1 MSSKRHRH
9 GKENDASNL
18 PVPYPRKP
26 PSTNPAHHIRG
37 NARAQYLGQLTL
49 RLRNYLQLA
58 EQKKHAL
65 LLLEGRYAE
74 FNQTLE
80 KAKNTGSVPLLRL
93 VATLLARLSVEP
105 KCAAKLTDVAYLP
118 LISAALEV
126 PISDNAQK
134 KNDRLAHDTARLA
147 ARAVRNIAAFSP
159 KNAAVIARSSNIIKI
174 LINTL
179 QKCTSGVVTDE
190 VIESTAALANFARCG
205 LQFQAYIRK
214 HSALTALAKA
224 AAFQSNPALN
234 FHACRALAEFS
245 LDTRWS
251 VLLIAHGCVK
261 IMLAIIVQQTDY
273 ELISE
278 ATRFLGNLATAKV
291 GREAVITAQG
301 VEMIVARVVASSHH
315 HTKPEE
321 KHLMIDL
328 IRTTSN
334 LCVDSKDAA
343 GRVIKRGG
351 VLAFIEGYTDQD
363 EQLRT
368 EAFRGLLIVAQGG
381 HGFRASVLREIGVKI
396 RQDASLGR
404 CVAHLYDLSRRIR
417 VEATAERKDDFPQ
430 TIAELGNRSKHY
442 LFQAGP
448 LASENESTPNS
459 VPDLKSPPDGAFR
472 QSARILSVQRPV
484 HHRERLARD
493 RKDRPAVHGSS
504 CKRHESHNR
513 SRSPRRHRKTTSSPS
528 DPRQQHQE
536 ARNVS
541 DPTPRRRNSE
551 PGDVDDIPRCKV
563 VHNHDKSHGSSNW
576 VAAVWSAVCSAVTRP
591 PNGSPVPAKGSSTGA
606 KLVSASRSDDEDSD
620 DDVYEMGVALGRGGF
635 ATVFLAKNLRTGDLV
650 AVKRFHPINSSTAA
664 AKKKA
669 ELMARRAM
677 KEQRIW
683 DGLSH
688 KNVVSYRGCFF
699 GETGEL
705 NLVAEYIPGWSLADH
720 LSQVGKFPE
729 HMVAC
734 ITQQIVDGLDYLHK
748 CGVTHRDVK
757 PANILVNPNGVI
769 KITDFGVSSAVDVPT
784 MTGNTLVGTPW
795 YIAPEMIEG
804 RPYGKSVDIWSLGC
818 TVLELS
824 SGRRPYHNLRAHVAM
839 FRMTRDRMP
848 PIPKNLS
855 PKLRD
860 FLKTCWVWDPAQR
873 PSPANLR
880 RHPFLAAVTR
890 PEAIKLKNMA
900 RKT

>member
-9 GKENDASNL
+9 GKENNTSNL
-18 PVPYPRKP
+18 QVSCPRKP
-26 PSTNPAHHIRG
+26 PSTNPAHHIRR
-37 NARAQYLGQLTL
+37 NPCAQYLSKLTL
-49 RLRNYLQLA
+49 LLRNYLRIA
-58 EQKKHAL
+58 EQKDHAL
-65 LLLEGRYAE
+65 LLLNGKYGE
-74 FNQTLE
+74 FNETLE
-80 KAKNTGSVPLLRL
+80 KAKNSGNVPLLRL

-105 KCAAKLTDVAYLP
+105 NCAAKLADVTYLP
-118 LISAALEV
+118 LISAALQV
-126 PISDNAQK
+126 PVTENAQK
-134 KNDRLAHDTARLA
+134 KNDRLAHDAARLA

-159 KNAAVIARSSNIIKI
+159 NNAAVIARSSNIIKI

-179 QKCTSGVVTDE
+179 QRCTSDIVTDE
-190 VIESTAALANFARCG
+190 AIESTAALANFARCG

-214 HSALTALAKA
+214 HSALTALANA
-224 AAFQSNPALN
+224 AAFKSNPALN

-245 LDTRWS
+245 LDKRWS

-261 IMLAIIVQQTDY
+261 IMLAIIVEQTDY
-273 ELISE
+273 ELVSE

-291 GREAVITAQG
+291 GRGAVINAQG

-315 HTKPEE
+315 LTRPEE
-321 KHLMIDL
+321 KHLMTDL

-363 EQLRT
+363 KQLQI

-430 TIAELGNRSKHY
+430 TIAELGDRSKHY

-459 VPDLKSPPDGAFR
+459 VPDFKSPSDGAFR

-493 RKDRPAVHGSS
+493 RKERPVGRSP
-504 CKRHESHNR
+504 CKRHESHNH
-513 SRSPRRHRKTTSSPS
+513 SHSPGRHRKTNSSSP
-528 DPRQQHQE
+528 DPRQPHRE
-536 ARNVS
+536 TRNAS

-551 PGDVDDIPRCKV
+551 LRDVPHIPRCKV
-563 VHNHDKSHGSSNW
+563 VHSPDRNQGSSNW

-591 PNGSPVPAKGSSTGA
+591 QNACPSPLKGSSTAPRALG
-606 KLVSASRSDDEDSD
+606 ASRGDDEDSD

-664 AKKKA
+664 ARKKA

-688 KNVVSYRGCFF
+688 RNVVSYRGCFF
-699 GETGEL
+699 GENGEL

-795 YIAPEMIEG
+795 YIAPEMIAG

-818 TVLELS
+818 TVLELA